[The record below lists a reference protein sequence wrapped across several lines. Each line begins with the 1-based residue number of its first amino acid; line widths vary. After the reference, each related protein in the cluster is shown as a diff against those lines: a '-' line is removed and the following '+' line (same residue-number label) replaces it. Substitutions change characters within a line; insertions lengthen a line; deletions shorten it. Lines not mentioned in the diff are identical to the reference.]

1 MIPLFQGLK
10 LWIFWISVDFQRLD
24 SVQKRFQV
32 FVGLPPAGGPAARC
46 LAAE

>member
-10 LWIFWISVDFQRLD
+10 LGIFWISVDFQRLN

-32 FVGLPPAGGPAARC
+32 FEDLDFPAATV
-46 LAAE
+46 LF